1 MHCQMLLNES
11 GCQLVQAISGDHIL
25 WWQLPHNQGQGLQV
39 QVYWS
44 WNNKGTAGVGVFVAK
59 EWIEKVSEVQN

>member
-1 MHCQMLLNES
+1 MVATATQSRARTPGTSLL
-11 GCQLVQAISGDHIL
+11 V
-25 WWQLPHNQGQGLQV
+25 
-39 QVYWS
+39 